1 MQYIFEWITDLKWR
15 LKSDDIEKYVMSA
28 DDLLQRH
35 SLIEADIYV
44 IDERLKRAITDAD
57 EYLNPDVNIDGY
69 RPATPEEI
77 EIRIH
82 NLQKSYEELID
93 LARKRRELL
102 EQAKVL
108 SKFYS
113 DIGDA
118 ELWIDE
124 KQQTMTSP
132 DMGHDVNSTESLV
145 GKHQLVQTDMAARY
159 GQLENLTNSGES
171 MVKQGHFAPPKIND
185 RLDMLKLK
193 WDNLIQIASNRAENL
208 NQTHDFIT
216 NSFLMRMMLI
226 HGCLIC

>member
-15 LKSDDIEKYVMSA
+15 LKSDDVEKYVMSA

-35 SLIEADIYV
+35 SLVEADLYV
-44 IDERLKRAITDAD
+44 IDERLRRAITDAD

-82 NLQKSYEELID
+82 NLQKSYEELIE
-93 LARKRRELL
+93 LARKRRDLL

-108 SKFYS
+108 AKFYS
-113 DIGDA
+113 DVGDA

-132 DMGHDVNSTESLV
+132 DMGHDVNSTDSLFA
-145 GKHQLVQTDMAARY
+145 KHKLVEADMAAR
-159 GQLENLTNSGES
+159 
-171 MVKQGHFAPPKIND
+171 
-185 RLDMLKLK
+185 
-193 WDNLIQIASNRAENL
+193 
-208 NQTHDFIT
+208 
-216 NSFLMRMMLI
+216 
-226 HGCLIC
+226 

>member
-1 MQYIFEWITDLKWR
+1 GLVTKRRQCLELAYNLQRVFQEMQYIFEWITDLKWR

-35 SLIEADIYV
+35 SLVEADIYI

-57 EYLNPDVNIDGY
+57 EYLNPEVNIDGY

-82 NLQKSYEELID
+82 NLQKAYEELIE
-93 LARKRRELL
+93 LACKRRELL

-113 DIGDA
+113 DVGDA

-132 DMGHDVNSTESLV
+132 DMGHDVNSADSLLS
-145 GKHQLVQTDMAARY
+145 KHKLVETDMTTRY
-159 GQLENLTNSGES
+159 GQLENLTNHGES
-171 MVKQGHFAPPKIND
+171 MINQGHFAGK
-185 RLDMLKLK
+185 KV
-193 WDNLIQIASNRAENL
+193 SE
-208 NQTHDFIT
+208 
-216 NSFLMRMMLI
+216 
-226 HGCLIC
+226 